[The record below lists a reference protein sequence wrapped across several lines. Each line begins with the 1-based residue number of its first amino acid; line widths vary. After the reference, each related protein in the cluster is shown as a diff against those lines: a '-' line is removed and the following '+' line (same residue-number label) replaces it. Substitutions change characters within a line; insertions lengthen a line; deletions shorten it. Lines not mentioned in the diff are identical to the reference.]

1 MPIHVLAANT
11 TDTSDEIYTEDFSN
25 QDLTGWEKDLG
36 AGRFEVVNEQLE
48 METDGWVAGS
58 IDYQQYHNTKAPE
71 FKNARLS
78 MDITVKNSHGRFGI
92 VYRHIDAQN
101 YDYIGYDVGGK
112 WIRAEVRN
120 GKKTEKELP
129 VKLNVDNKKIR
140 FSMEY
145 VNENIQ
151 VIVDDTELYNGPHT
165 DNDAGHFG
173 LRTWGYTD
181 NYAFIQVDNIEYEKL
196 RENEQTEDGH
206 YLVSFKDEDHTGG
219 WGKVAGNG
227 TMEYK
232 DQAMNFAA
240 DGNTIYA
247 DAYSPNMENGFVEF
261 EVTPKTSGRMGF
273 LFRFNGENDFAGFG
287 YDVGGSWQYITGNGK
302 YGEVGNKGLKAGE
315 KNTVRI
321 EFINDNYRLTVNGD
335 EVFNG
340 PIDAFSTK
348 AGKAGIRT
356 WGYGSGDTQGQLD
369 LHKMVMGEFSGVSL
383 TPSSAIVRTGD
394 AGLYDINIKISET
407 NNALSKVTHEGK
419 ALEAGKDY
427 AINDAATRLTL
438 KKEYIK
444 SLQKDTDSQTK
455 VILEYEDGFKAE
467 FPITVLA
474 TPQASDE
481 LYVKDFTKNMDGIK
495 TVNAPKS
502 HAPA

>member
-173 LRTWGYTD
+173 LRTWGY
-181 NYAFIQVDNIEYEKL
+181 K
-196 RENEQTEDGH
+196 
-206 YLVSFKDEDHTGG
+206 K
-219 WGKVAGNG
+219 
-227 TMEYK
+227 TM
-232 DQAMNFAA
+232 
-240 DGNTIYA
+240 
-247 DAYSPNMENGFVEF
+247 
-261 EVTPKTSGRMGF
+261 
-273 LFRFNGENDFAGFG
+273 L
-287 YDVGGSWQYITGNGK
+287 
-302 YGEVGNKGLKAGE
+302 L
-315 KNTVRI
+315 
-321 EFINDNYRLTVNGD
+321 YR
-335 EVFNG
+335 
-340 PIDAFSTK
+340 
-348 AGKAGIRT
+348 
-356 WGYGSGDTQGQLD
+356 
-369 LHKMVMGEFSGVSL
+369 
-383 TPSSAIVRTGD
+383 
-394 AGLYDINIKISET
+394 
-407 NNALSKVTHEGK
+407 
-419 ALEAGKDY
+419 
-427 AINDAATRLTL
+427 
-438 KKEYIK
+438 
-444 SLQKDTDSQTK
+444 
-455 VILEYEDGFKAE
+455 
-467 FPITVLA
+467 
-474 TPQASDE
+474 
-481 LYVKDFTKNMDGIK
+481 
-495 TVNAPKS
+495 
-502 HAPA
+502 